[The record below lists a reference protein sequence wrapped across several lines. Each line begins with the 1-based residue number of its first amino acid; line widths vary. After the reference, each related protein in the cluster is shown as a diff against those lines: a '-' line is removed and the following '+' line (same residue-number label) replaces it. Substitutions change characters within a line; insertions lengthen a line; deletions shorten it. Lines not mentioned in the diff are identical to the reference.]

1 MKGPLVI
8 TAEIFELTSS
18 VVVVELKRRGGESG
32 EYEEFCYNVLIP
44 GLQDLVQE
52 ESASA
57 SHLSSYP
64 E

>member
-1 MKGPLVI
+1 
-8 TAEIFELTSS
+8 